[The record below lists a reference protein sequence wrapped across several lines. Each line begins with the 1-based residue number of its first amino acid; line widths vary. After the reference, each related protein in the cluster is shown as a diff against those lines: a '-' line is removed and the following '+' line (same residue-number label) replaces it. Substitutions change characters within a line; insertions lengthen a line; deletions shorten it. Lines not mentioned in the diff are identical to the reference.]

1 MVLPLNYMNP
11 GETASVVWLASDPC
25 ARQLL
30 TDLGFVPGEKLQC
43 IHKPFR
49 KNMGAY
55 RVRGVVL
62 ALRRE
67 YANEIFVKIPPVP
80 SSCHFT

>member
-11 GETASVVWLASDPC
+11 DETAKVVWLASESC
-25 ARQLL
+25 TRQLL
-30 TDLGFVPGEKLQC
+30 IDLGIAPGEKLQC
-43 IHKPFR
+43 IRKPFR
-49 KNMGAY
+49 KSMGVY

-67 YANEIFVKIPPVP
+67 YANEIFVKISPE
-80 SSCHFT
+80 